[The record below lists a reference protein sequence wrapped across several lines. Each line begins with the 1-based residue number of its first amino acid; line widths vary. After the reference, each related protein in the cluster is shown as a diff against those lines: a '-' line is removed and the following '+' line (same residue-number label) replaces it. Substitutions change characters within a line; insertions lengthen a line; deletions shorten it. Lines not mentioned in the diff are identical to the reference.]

1 MFCCLCACLVGSVVV
16 AVVLAPLVFVPFNVC
31 LFQFDANI
39 YMYILSTLPCMFTTL
54 PCMFTTLPCMF
65 TTLPCMFT
73 TLRLSVKTTYPFTVK
88 HIQAILCLQYDSYYH
103 WCNPL
108 SLTGRSKAG
117 TTTAAIDLSSFILQP
132 CLRSSGYSIVQFIWR
147 LMPDR
152 PASFHLGHL
161 ALPCN

>member
-1 MFCCLCACLVGSVVV
+1 MFCCLFACLVGSVVV

-31 LFQFDANI
+31 LFQFDVNI
-39 YMYILSTLPCMFTTL
+39 YMHILS
-54 PCMFTTLPCMF
+54 TLPCMF

-73 TLRLSVKTTYPFTVK
+73 TLRLSVKTIYTFTVK
-88 HIQAILCLQYDSYYH
+88 HIQAILCLQYDSYYP

-108 SLTGRSKAG
+108 RLTGRSKAG

-161 ALPCN
+161 ALPSN